1 MTDGAR
7 PPGSVRTS
15 AMRRQLREIATERLG
30 YKAAALFFALVL
42 WLVVSTEEP
51 AEQLV
56 PVRLSLELDPAV
68 ELRGERPQLRALVAG
83 RGRTL
88 LALFDSP
95 PVVRR
100 GFGASVPDSVRIV
113 IRPGDVELPPGVEA
127 TVRDIQPRSL
137 LLRFRRVQL
146 DVGEAGLPVIDSPA
160 LVAQPD
166 ALPADRTVATDS
178 AGTPADTAGTPAS
191 RPARGPLLDE
201 GAAGGSAPAPG
212 AGAPPQGND
221 TAARGNSRNRG
232 TARRILPPPRER
244 AP

>member
-15 AMRRQLREIATERLG
+15 AMRRQLREVATERLG

-95 PVVRR
+95 PVIRR
-100 GFGASVPDSVRIV
+100 GFGANVPDSVRIV

-127 TVRDIQPRSL
+127 TVRDVQPRSL

-146 DVGEAGLPVIDSPA
+146 AESEAGLPVIDSPA
-160 LVAQPD
+160 LAQPD
-166 ALPADRTVATDS
+166 ALPADSTVAADS
-178 AGTPADTAGTPAS
+178 ASAADS
-191 RPARGPLLDE
+191 S
-201 GAAGGSAPAPG
+201 AAGS
-212 AGAPPQGND
+212 D
-221 TAARGNSRNRG
+221 TAA
-232 TARRILPPPRER
+232 TVPPDR